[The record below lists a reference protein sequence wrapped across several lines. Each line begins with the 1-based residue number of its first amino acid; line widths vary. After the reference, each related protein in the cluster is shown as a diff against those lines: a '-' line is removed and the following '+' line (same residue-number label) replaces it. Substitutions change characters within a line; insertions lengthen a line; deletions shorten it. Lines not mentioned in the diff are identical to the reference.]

1 MTEIKDF
8 GNKFVEDRAPIVFK
22 IHGEEFTCVPA
33 VQGKVLLTLVADSAS
48 EDATRQANSISN
60 FFEYVLVDES
70 NERFQKLLVSKDKI
84 VPVETLAEVVGWITG
99 QLTDRPNQQPEA

>member
-8 GNKFVEDRAPIVFK
+8 GSKFVEDRDPIVFK
-22 IHGEEFTCVPA
+22 IHGESFTCAPA
-33 VQGKVLLTLVADSAS
+33 VQGKVLLDLVADSS
-48 EDATRQANSISN
+48 SDDATRQAGAIGN
-60 FFEYVLVDES
+60 FFEYVLLEES
-70 NERFQKLLVSKDKI
+70 NKRFQSLLVSKDKI